1 MSKQV
6 ESLLSDGE
14 KAHNLGKL
22 LSLEIDDLRR
32 NLKDTLN
39 TCTGQDRS
47 LCNTVDSSGLR
58 LTLGLE
64 HVSGPLIIQ
73 Q

>member
-1 MSKQV
+1 MA
-6 ESLLSDGE
+6 E

-22 LSLEIDDLRR
+22 LNIEIEDLRR

-39 TCTGQDRS
+39 ACTGQDRS
-47 LCNTVDSSGLR
+47 LCNTLDSSGLR

-64 HVSGPLIIQ
+64 HVSDPLIIQ
-73 Q
+73 K